1 MALIKIPKTP
11 ASAYNPGRKASDL
24 LLFHVWNLEKAL
36 GRRPKPVASRKS
48 MTEGEA
54 AAYIRQ
60 LGRELHHR
68 VLLPDVGAAP
78 TVLQRPAVSSGAKP
92 AGRKK
97 PATRT
102 TGRRTRKGGR
112 R

>member
-1 MALIKIPKTP
+1 MAVIKIPKTP

-24 LLFHVWNLEKAL
+24 LLAHVWNLEKAL
-36 GRRPKPVASRKS
+36 GRRPKPVAARKS

-68 VLLPDVGAAP
+68 VLLPEFGAAP
-78 TVLQRPAVSSGAKP
+78 TIGQHPSPSTAKP
-92 AGRKK
+92 KPRKK
-97 PATRT
+97 A
-102 TGRRTRKGGR
+102 RRGGR